1 MFHQYAVYYDGR
13 YVGTVTALSH
23 GSAVDKGCQL
33 VGTSASAYSGK
44 ARRLVTVERI

>member
-1 MFHQYAVYYDGR
+1 MFHRYAVYYDGR
-13 YVGTVTALSH
+13 YVGTVNALSYS
-23 GSAVDKGCQL
+23 SAVDKGCQL